1 MYAIFQSG
9 GHQYTAA
16 ENDVI
21 RVEKLSLEPQAEVT
35 FDQVLAVRDGEDFKV
50 GAPYVAGATVT
61 GTVLAQGRGKKIIV
75 FKYRPK
81 KHYKKIRGHRQDY
94 TEIRVTNIEV

>member
-9 GHQYTAA
+9 GHQYAAA

-21 RVEKLSLEPQAEVT
+21 RVEKLQLEPQAEVT

-50 GAPYVAGATVT
+50 GAPYVTGAKVT
-61 GTVLAQGRGKKIIV
+61 GKVVAQGRGKKIIV

-81 KHYKKIRGHRQDY
+81 KHYRKIRGHRQDY
-94 TEIRVTNIEV
+94 TEVRVTSITG